1 MIAGSAAEAAATRKT
16 EKYSDLP
23 AGFIFHPI
31 ALETL
36 GAFNSSAAE
45 ILGELGN
52 RIRLVT
58 GEPRETRFL
67 FQRLS
72 IVLQRYNS
80 ILLFQSFVADYD
92 PDL

>member
-1 MIAGSAAEAAATRKT
+1 
-16 EKYSDLP
+16 
-23 AGFIFHPI
+23 
-31 ALETL
+31 
-36 GAFNSSAAE
+36 
-45 ILGELGN
+45 LGN